1 MRSVKMSY
9 IGINIPIFSL
19 FTGVNDNFFML
30 GIVTLCVFKE
40 YVYRN
45 YATSVILYMWM
56 KKINHLSDNGKQYV
70 CHSPIKFYWNPAL
83 ICFLSK
89 YFSKNLS
96 GIMLFFNVEFT
107 IAVTIKFMSEL
118 LLLEG
123 FGSESCM
130 ALNINRNLQDISML
144 ILSYPDWII
153 WMFESFEV
161 ILWSVFNSKSSNT
174 H

>member
-1 MRSVKMSY
+1 
-9 IGINIPIFSL
+9 
-19 FTGVNDNFFML
+19 
-30 GIVTLCVFKE
+30 
-40 YVYRN
+40 
-45 YATSVILYMWM
+45 
-56 KKINHLSDNGKQYV
+56 
-70 CHSPIKFYWNPAL
+70 
-83 ICFLSK
+83 
-89 YFSKNLS
+89 
-96 GIMLFFNVEFT
+96 MLFFNVEFT

-130 ALNINRNLQDISML
+130 ALNINRNLQDFSML

-161 ILWSVFNSKSSNT
+161 HVILWSVCNSKSSNT

>member
-1 MRSVKMSY
+1 MCIERICIETMSLVSYY
-9 IGINIPIFSL
+9 I
-19 FTGVNDNFFML
+19 
-30 GIVTLCVFKE
+30 CE
-40 YVYRN
+40 WRN
-45 YATSVILYMWM
+45 QSFVRQWKAI
-56 KKINHLSDNGKQYV
+56 YV

>member
-1 MRSVKMSY
+1 
-9 IGINIPIFSL
+9 
-19 FTGVNDNFFML
+19 
-30 GIVTLCVFKE
+30 
-40 YVYRN
+40 
-45 YATSVILYMWM
+45 
-56 KKINHLSDNGKQYV
+56 
-70 CHSPIKFYWNPAL
+70 
-83 ICFLSK
+83 
-89 YFSKNLS
+89 
-96 GIMLFFNVEFT
+96 MLFFNVEFT

-130 ALNINRNLQDISML
+130 VLNINRNLQDFSML
-144 ILSYPDWII
+144 MLSYPDWII